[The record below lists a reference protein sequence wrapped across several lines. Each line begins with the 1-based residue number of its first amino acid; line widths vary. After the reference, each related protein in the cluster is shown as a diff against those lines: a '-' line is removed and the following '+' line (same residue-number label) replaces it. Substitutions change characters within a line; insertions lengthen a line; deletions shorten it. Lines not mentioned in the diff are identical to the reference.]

1 MCFSWRIERR
11 REMQIA
17 EEACAQL
24 EDELLFCEDC
34 RLYFRDSCPHHG
46 APTFVSDRLVPERMP
61 SRALLTLPE
70 GLAIKERP
78 QGGLGVWCTLPAIP
92 RGCIFGPF
100 DGDIL
105 TDKNDCTVYSWALRE
120 NGSYYY
126 VDASDESKANWMRY
140 VACASSEEEHN
151 LTVFQYRSKIYY
163 RACQTIAAAAEL
175 LVWIGEEYARTLGL
189 KLGEH
194 FKYEFGEKEL
204 LMKLFQDLQSKVP
217 EGMASHLNPQDQ
229 YNCSDLVASIIH
241 AHKANLQGGSLCH
254 VSREGPG
261 AMLEGTQNL
270 VSLGRA
276 QSRYWTF
283 FGFQGDALGRIL
295 DKTKIICKLCGVRL
309 SYSGNTTN
317 LRQHLIY
324 KHRHEYNELVGATS
338 APQKGGEPY
347 PQDFPSRT
355 AKGATPPVGRTT
367 RAISEFIVADLLPLK
382 TVEGEGFV
390 QMMSVLEPTYKIPTV
405 AFFAQAVLQDKHA
418 QAKLRVLE
426 SLKSLQHCAISID
439 LWKHECAR
447 SYLTVIV
454 HHIDAAFDFKNR
466 VLSTR
471 PVAEETTAENIK
483 AALLET
489 ANEWGIRERTSY
501 SVMVSNVDVK
511 VAASKLGWKALP
523 CIGHVLQNCVD
534 SALQQPLILRVLS
547 RCKRLMECIFS
558 SPSLSDKLG
567 SSEPFLKAQSK
578 LFLGGSL
585 RWYSTYSVLQSL
597 QEHRQFIGGLS
608 ESLQEQ
614 GLALRPDDW
623 QVVHEVVGILKPL
636 AIATSTFTKERFSSL
651 SLVKPV
657 VTSLVY
663 KHLAASESDSELAHD
678 VKRTICADLNQWYA
692 DREVNQILNLACAL
706 DPRFRGLDFLSQAE
720 RVETLHALKRQAAE
734 LARLQPTPGARFG
747 PEPPPLPPP
756 PLLLLPPP
764 PPPPPPQPG
773 ALPEAAKRPR
783 HDSGIEFLLGDLCNV
798 RSASANSV
806 SQQAEQEISSFQTSE
821 ASALCQDPLQW
832 WKAHH
837 TQYPLLA
844 HAARKL
850 LAVPATVVPAS
861 WIFTEAGHAVYSKR
875 AALAPE
881 HVDMLVFMHG
891 NHKTV

>member
-1 MCFSWRIERR
+1 
-11 REMQIA
+11 MQAA

-46 APTFVSDRLVPERMP
+46 TPTFVSDRLVLERMP

-70 GLAIKERP
+70 GLAIKERL
-78 QGGLGVWCTLPAIP
+78 QGGLGIWCTLPTIP

-105 TDKNDCTVYSWALRE
+105 TDKNDCTVFSWALRE

-163 RACQTIAAAAEL
+163 RACQTIAAGAEL

-217 EGMASHLNPQDQ
+217 DVISNHVSPRDQ
-229 YNCSDLVASIIH
+229 YNRGDLVASIIH
-241 AHKANLQGGSLCH
+241 AHKANLQSGGICH
-254 VSREGPG
+254 MNRDAPG
-261 AMLEGTQNL
+261 TLLEGTQNL

-283 FGFQGDALGRIL
+283 FGFQGDAMGRIL

-324 KHRHEYNELVGATS
+324 KHRHEYNELVGGTS
-338 APQKGGEPY
+338 IPPKGVDTY
-347 PQDFPSRT
+347 PKDFSSRT
-355 AKGATPPVGRTT
+355 VTGVTPPVGRTT
-367 RAISEFIVADLLPLK
+367 RAILEFIVSDLLPLK
-382 TVEGEGFV
+382 TIEGEGFI

-405 AFFAQAVLQDKHA
+405 NFFAQAVLQDMHA
-418 QAKLRVLE
+418 QAKLRVLD
-426 SLKSLQHCAISID
+426 SMKSLQHCAVSID

-447 SYLTVIV
+447 SYVTVIV
-454 HHIDAAFDFKNR
+454 HHIDGAFDFKHR

-471 PVAEETTAENIK
+471 PVTEETTAENIK
-483 AALLET
+483 MALLEI
-489 ANEWGIRERTSY
+489 ANEWGIRERTSH
-501 SVMVSNVDVK
+501 SVMVSNVDVRL
-511 VAASKLGWKALP
+511 AASKAGWKTLP

-534 SALQQPLILRVLS
+534 AALLQPLVLRVLT
-547 RCKRLMECIFS
+547 RCKRLMEYVS
-558 SPSLSDKLG
+558 SLPALSDKLG
-567 SSEPFLKAQSK
+567 SSEPFLKVQSK
-578 LFLGGSL
+578 IFLAGSMK
-585 RWYSTYSVLQSL
+585 WYSTHNALQSL
-597 QEHRQFIGGLS
+597 QEHRHFLD
-608 ESLQEQ
+608 SLAEGQQEK

-623 QVVHEVVGILKPL
+623 QVVHEIVDILKPL

-657 VTSLVY
+657 ITSLVY
-663 KHLAASESDSELAHD
+663 KHLAANESDSEMAHD
-678 VKRTICADLNQWYA
+678 IKHTICADLNRWYS

-720 RVETLHALKRQAAE
+720 RVETLHALKREAAE
-734 LARLQPTPGARFG
+734 LAQLHPVEGGRFG
-747 PEPPPLPPP
+747 PELPSAGPDV
-756 PLLLLPPP
+756 
-764 PPPPPPQPG
+764 
-773 ALPEAAKRPR
+773 AKKPK

-798 RSASANSV
+798 RSVSANSV
-806 SQQAEQEISSFQTSE
+806 NQQAEQEISNFQTSE
-821 ASALCQDPLQW
+821 ASSLCQDPLQW
-832 WKAHH
+832 WKTHH

-844 HAARKL
+844 NAARKL
-850 LAVPATVVPAS
+850 LAVPATVVPAN
-861 WIFTEAGHAVYSKR
+861 WIFTEAGDGIYSKR
-875 AALAPE
+875 SALAPE

-891 NHKTV
+891 NHKTA